1 MMVADGN
8 GQGVGGVGRARRLL
22 EAEKRLD
29 HPLNLTFPR
38 SAIPCYGAFDLQ
50 WTVLCNGEPA
60 LGGGEE
66 GDPSHLAQL
75 ERTLRVFREDEGF
88 DGGPVR
94 MMASDQLGQT
104 GEDLLQS
111 RREWFTR

>member
-8 GQGVGGVGRARRLL
+8 GQGVGGIDRARRLL

-29 HPLNLTFPR
+29 HPLDLTFPR
-38 SAIPCYGAFDLQ
+38 SAIPRDGAFHLQ

-60 LGGGEE
+60 LDGGEE

-75 ERTLRVFREDEGF
+75 ERALRVFREDEGF
-88 DGGPVR
+88 DGSPIWL
-94 MMASDQLGQT
+94 MESDQLGQT
-104 GEDLLQS
+104 AEDLLQA